1 MKHRIFNRSKQISFA
16 ALFVFVFVAAVTG
29 AAAQIGNLPIK
40 SLSYKIDGKTDYVN
54 VMGDEMPPMPQFSA
68 ASKKT
73 GYVRGCVKN
82 SLGEPVAGAKLGLKS
97 ARIYDGYLA
106 AAAETDQTGCYEIK
120 IPTGGARFDY
130 AGYTMKYSRGQ
141 AALGLHPADG
151 GLSESYPA
159 ATGAIENFVMLPY
172 GIANRADAE
181 NSPRYRSNYY
191 GGTFLI
197 RYFIGGFDRMLKPG
211 EEIFI
216 ALKPVSILSDKSPF
230 ARAFVIRKT
239 VEDSSLGE
247 FYICNVPVGRYEI
260 FVTDASGKSL
270 KMRQKAPTDSV
281 FGIQPTETTGSAQLI
296 FNPLSADAK
305 TAVASRGNWT
315 DLEIIVERP

>member
-1 MKHRIFNRSKQISFA
+1 MKHQIFNRSKQTSLFA
-16 ALFVFVFVAAVTG
+16 FFVFVLLAAATG
-29 AAAQIGNLPIK
+29 ATAQTGNLPIK
-40 SLSYKIDGKTDYVN
+40 TLSYKVDGKTDYVN
-54 VMGDEMPPMPQFSA
+54 VMGDEMPPPPQFSTV
-68 ASKKT
+68 SKKA

-82 SLGEPVAGAKLGLKS
+82 LLGEPVAGARLGLKS
-97 ARIYDGYLA
+97 ARIYDAYLA
-106 AAAETDQTGCYEIK
+106 AAAETDASGCYEIK

-151 GLSESYPA
+151 DLSESYPA
-159 ATGAIENFVMLPY
+159 ATGAIENFLMLPY
-172 GIANRADAE
+172 GVANREDAR
-181 NSPRYRSNYY
+181 NNPRYRANYY

-197 RYFIGGFDRMLKPG
+197 RYFIGGFDGMLKPD

-216 ALKPVSILSDKSPF
+216 ALKPVSLLSDGGKF
-230 ARAFVIRKT
+230 ARAFVISKT

-270 KMRQKAPTDSV
+270 KMRQ
-281 FGIQPTETTGSAQLI
+281 
-296 FNPLSADAK
+296 
-305 TAVASRGNWT
+305 
-315 DLEIIVERP
+315 